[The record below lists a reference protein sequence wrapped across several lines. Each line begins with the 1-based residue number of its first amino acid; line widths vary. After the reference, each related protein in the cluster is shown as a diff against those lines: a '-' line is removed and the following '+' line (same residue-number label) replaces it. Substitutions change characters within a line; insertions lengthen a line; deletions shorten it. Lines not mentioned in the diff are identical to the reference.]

1 VERQRSEKRNITL
14 SLPSSLLKRFKQLAL
29 DREKSVSAL
38 LRALMEDALRS
49 SDSYERARKRALE
62 DLKHPRNLGT
72 YGKATWTRDE
82 LHERR

>member
-1 VERQRSEKRNITL
+1 MDNQNITL
-14 SLPSSLLKRFKQLAL
+14 SVPRALLRRFKRLAL
-29 DREKSVSAL
+29 GMEKSVSAVM
-38 LRALMEDALRS
+38 RELMENALRG